1 MKTIFLCAFFTV
13 CLFAQNISNNRLET
27 IVKLIVSNSPELSRF
42 IFPDESEIA
51 KRFGISYQET
61 ENKFFIA
68 SEFPQ
73 TEKNI
78 NYDYKLS
85 KLENNYS
92 MLSINLP
99 TKNATYDYYLK
110 DSFIISKPFYLARD
124 WKIKESIH
132 FKFFISDEI
141 LFNDYSIDQLEK
153 FVKKMFDIL
162 KFTDEQKKIIEQK
175 KIYYFLCKDE
185 SEIQKVTG
193 FATRGIYILAQDYI
207 VTIFN
212 THYHE
217 LVHFLINFKL
227 KDLPL
232 YTHPF
237 LQEGLAVAFGGR
249 GGLETH
255 TIFETG
261 VFLIKS
267 GFANYSELL
276 SRKDFQNTDA
286 TISYSISGLYVDF
299 LIKQT
304 GIEQFVEL
312 YEKYSTGKDL
322 NLIDLIDKKDLP
334 SEEKWNLFVNSLVD
348 KNHIRRF
355 DINYPDTVFLAI
367 QRDNFE
373 ILENSRELLF
383 RIKDTLLIN
392 FGASIQDY
400 QSKLFVEH
408 FPNRSYN
415 GEKYLITANQNE
427 ISIYNLYSNN
437 LIGKYVASFSIPPR
451 TINKRDGFY
460 EFYVKR
466 ELFDEKPEFSS
477 YLR

>member
-1 MKTIFLCAFFTV
+1 MKTIFLCTFFSA
-13 CLFAQNISNNRLET
+13 CFFAQNISNNRLET
-27 IVKLIVSNSPELSRF
+27 IVKLIVSNSPELSGF
-42 IFPDESEIA
+42 IFPDELEIA
-51 KRFGISYQET
+51 NRFGISYQET

-92 MLSINLP
+92 ILSIILP
-99 TKNATYDYYLK
+99 TKNATHDYYLK

-132 FKFFISDEI
+132 FKFFISDET

-153 FVKKMFDIL
+153 FVEKMFDIL

-207 VTIFN
+207 VTIYN

-261 VFLIKS
+261 VFLVKS

-286 TISYSISGLYVDF
+286 TISYSISGLYVYF

-334 SEEKWNLFVNSLVD
+334 SEEKWNLFVNSFVD
-348 KNHIRRF
+348 KNPIK
-355 DINYPDTVFLAI
+355 VS
-367 QRDNFE
+367 DNIDFNTFNILSKKDDYE
-373 ILENSRELLF
+373 IYSNHEKYLF
-383 RIKDTLLIN
+383 RVKDTLLIAAKPEMLN
-392 FGASIQDY
+392 Y
-400 QSKLFVEH
+400 QSKLFAEH
-408 FPNRSYN
+408 FRDKEYN
-415 GEKYLITANQNE
+415 SEKYLIIANQNE

>member
-1 MKTIFLCAFFTV
+1 MKTIFLCLLFSV
-13 CLFAQNISNNRLET
+13 RLFAQNISNDRLET
-27 IVKLIVSNSPELSRF
+27 IVKLIVSNSPELPKY
-42 IFPDESEIA
+42 IYPDELEVA
-51 KRFGISYQET
+51 KRFGISYQQT

-68 SEFPQ
+68 NEFPQ

-99 TKNATYDYYLK
+99 SKNVTYDYYLK
-110 DSFIISKPFYLARD
+110 DSFIVSKPFYFARD

-132 FKFFISDEI
+132 FKFFISDET

-153 FVKKMFDIL
+153 FVEKMFDIL
-162 KFTDEQKKIIEQK
+162 KFNEEQKKEIEQK

-193 FATRGIYILAQDYI
+193 FATRGIYILAQDYV
-207 VTIFN
+207 VTTYN

-261 VFLIKS
+261 VFLVKS
-267 GFANYSELL
+267 GFANYKELL
-276 SRKDFQNTDA
+276 SRRDFQNTDA
-286 TISYSISGLYVDF
+286 TISYPISGLYIDF
-299 LIKQT
+299 LIKQI
-304 GIEQFVEL
+304 GIEKFVEL
-312 YEKYSTGKDL
+312 YKKYSSSKDL
-322 NLIDLIDKKDLP
+322 KLIDLIDKNDLP
-334 SEEKWNLFVNSLVD
+334 SEGKWNLYVDSLVD
-348 KNHIRRF
+348 KNPIKVSENIDFNTFNILSKKDDYEIYSNHE
-355 DINYPDTVFLAI
+355 NY
-367 QRDNFE
+367 
-373 ILENSRELLF
+373 LF
-383 RIKDTLLIN
+383 RVKDTLLIAAKPEMLN
-392 FGASIQDY
+392 Y
-400 QSKLFVEH
+400 QSKLFAEH
-408 FPNRSYN
+408 FRNKEYN
-415 GEKYLITANQNE
+415 SEKYLIIANQNE

-437 LIGKYVASFSIPPR
+437 LIGKYVASFSIPPKE
-451 TINKRDGFY
+451 IKRREGFY
-460 EFYVKR
+460 EFIV
-466 ELFDEKPEFSS
+466 EKEVF
-477 YLR
+477 YNLTF